1 MVPTSWYLYLAAFL
15 FVVGVAGVVVRR
27 NAIVV
32 LMSVELMLNAA
43 NLTILAFAR
52 ARGDMG
58 GHAIAFFVIATA
70 AAEASVGLALLI
82 HVFRHFRSV
91 HLDDLA
97 GMKN

>member
-1 MVPTSWYLYLAAFL
+1 MVPTGWYLVLAAFM
-15 FVVGVAGVVVRR
+15 FVLGLAGVIVRR

-32 LMSVELMLNAA
+32 LMSIELVLNAG
-43 NLTILAFAR
+43 NLTIVAFAR
-52 ARGDMG
+52 HHGDVG
-58 GHAIAFFVIATA
+58 GHAVAFFVIAVA
-70 AAEASVGLALLI
+70 AAEASIGLALLI